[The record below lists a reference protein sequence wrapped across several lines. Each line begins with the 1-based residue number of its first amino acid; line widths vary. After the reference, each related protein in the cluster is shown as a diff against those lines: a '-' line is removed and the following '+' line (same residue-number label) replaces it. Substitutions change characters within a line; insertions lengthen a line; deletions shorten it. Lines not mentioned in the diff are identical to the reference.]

1 MKKLTP
7 ELLRRI
13 VLEEKK
19 KVEAKHAK
27 ENAKA
32 RKDYHLDEKES
43 QWADADVP
51 AAKEYK
57 PGSKDME
64 AAKMLKEEE
73 MRLRRRLQAVMERRL
88 ALKRRIME
96 SL

>member
-7 ELLRRI
+7 ELLRKI

-19 KVEAKHAK
+19 KVEAAHAK
-27 ENAKA
+27 ETAKA
-32 RKDYHLDEKES
+32 KKALHLDEKEE
-43 QWADADVP
+43 QWADAEVP

-57 PGSKDME
+57 PGDKDMH

-73 MRLRRRLQAVMERRL
+73 MKLRARLKVVME
-88 ALKRRIME
+88 KRAQLRQRIME

>member
-7 ELLRRI
+7 ELLKRI

-19 KVEAKHAK
+19 KIESERKLDPKAK
-27 ENAKA
+27 KA
-32 RKDYHLDEKES
+32 LHLDEKES

-57 PGSKDME
+57 PGDKDMH

-73 MRLRRRLQAVMERRL
+73 MKLRARLKAVVEQR
-88 ALKRRIME
+88 AELKKRIME